1 MGLTVRR
8 PRIKNS
14 LVCTAWLLMLL
25 CSQLFSPFESFA
37 QIEEED
43 PEVNL
48 SCMQIRVF
56 DLSPNPTNP
65 NIDWYASS
73 PASPRPNTIN
83 ICRATDFEITD
94 DPSVPDGRCF
104 VPVAEGGGPEM
115 YVLYLMSSNQ
125 AATLPLTGT
134 VVPQASGPWS
144 TVLNAASIPAYNQ
157 NNFPPPPATGV
168 FSSFSINTAGQY
180 AVIAAICTLNS
191 NNRYEIISS
200 TSGTPVSD
208 KIYVNFLDTNQPLTI
223 TGEQFLCEGANN
235 NYSIP
240 ANFAG
245 FNPQWSVVGGTIVG
259 SGTSIQVNWSNP
271 YTANSRVSVT
281 LQIAAGGCQ
290 LSGTLN
296 TYECCIP
303 NIPGKYT
310 IYNKSLSQT
319 AFNGMSLVSPSNSSY
334 QKIVINGVFHVDA
347 NIHFQ
352 DIEFVLG
359 PYARITLAN
368 NVELTISG
376 TSAFSG
382 NFDPPTIRAGC
393 AFMYDGIYVTHHT
406 QKVNINNFDVKDAI
420 NGIVSIN
427 GGQVNVLNS
436 RFNNYRNAI
445 QIINYNPTQVQN
457 YSGSTSPLTLHGNQF
472 RGGPNMV
479 PFLGQYSE
487 TTVKVVNSGYVE
499 IGERNL
505 GSNQFN
511 PQPSTPQEKIG
522 LAISM
527 INSGGNIVNNQ
538 FFKINV
544 IGSPSQTGAILAT
557 TSQHQAWIAPLQIGR
572 LWTGGAA
579 GDANHFD
586 QGYQA
591 IKTTNVRAVFIID
604 NTFKDY
610 SSNIAVI
617 NASDYRVIQGNKI
630 NFQLGSP
637 SNPNRSG
644 SGIVVSS
651 THGLPTAG
659 GAVWSNHV
667 EACRQGIFL
676 TTVNSMTISNNTIRT
691 FSTAGASQLDARA
704 GISASNGWNLII
716 RQNNLQHNTM
726 APNSDLSGNNLRGIS
741 LNNVVDAFVW
751 DNYVLRYGSGI
762 YAANN
767 NRVSQFRCNFLV
779 GSIWGFNFDKVYLD
793 QQGQAGDPTDNQ
805 WVSNRRTVRMNGSE
819 EAMPLTA
826 WYYRSGAEF
835 SPFSLGNGIFAT
847 TPQLTSGGE
856 VSCSNVVQPGDTI
869 PVDDDKYEDPDMLGK
884 VFGSVVDSSTTFSSD
899 AAQYFEK
906 SIAYRVLDE
915 HTASMQQ
922 ASANNTA
929 FANFYLSHY
938 QSGTG
943 EVKRLYDALQYRS
956 TADAQQLMAD
966 FTPANVFEQ
975 KIAEVNTIYAQSWA
989 IGRFELDSA
998 ESAQLLPIALAS
1010 ALQWGE
1016 AVYTARV
1023 MLGMFDLDE
1032 NVGASNQRR
1041 TLHEEIWPETDL
1053 GKAYPN
1059 PTQGSFSFA
1068 GSLSTG
1074 LEQGKLQMYDLQ
1086 GRLVAE
1092 PLVLYNNG
1100 AWQVADPQLKS
1111 GMYLYRLNI
1120 DGAEMQHGKIVIQ

>member
-14 LVCTAWLLMLL
+14 LVCIAWLLMLL

-48 SCMQIRVF
+48 SCMQIRLF

-144 TVLNAASIPAYNQ
+144 TVLNAANIPVYNQ
-157 NNFPPPPATGV
+157 NNFFQSSTGILTP
-168 FSSFSINTAGQY
+168 FSINTVGQY

-200 TSGTPVSD
+200 TSGNPVSD
-208 KIYVNFLDTNQPLTI
+208 KIYVNFLDTNHPLTI
-223 TGEQFLCEGANN
+223 SGEQYLCEGASNV
-235 NYSIP
+235 YSIP
-240 ANFAG
+240 SNLAG
-245 FNPQWSVVGGTIVG
+245 FNPVWTVNGGTFV
-259 SGTSIQVNWSNP
+259 SNGTSIQVNWSTP

-281 LQIAAGGCQ
+281 LQLNEGGCE
-290 LSGTLN
+290 LSASLN
-296 TYECCIP
+296 TFECCIH
-303 NIPGKYT
+303 GHDSLYY

-319 AFNGMSLVSPSNSSY
+319 PFSGMSVVNPQNTPYRWIL
-334 QKIVINGVFHVDA
+334 INGLFHVDA

-352 DIEFVLG
+352 DMRIILG
-359 PYARITLAN
+359 PQAKITLAN
-368 NVELTISG
+368 NVELSMAGTPNSIAMNSTLTSG
-376 TSAFSG
+376 CG
-382 NFDPPTIRAGC
+382 Y
-393 AFMYDGIYVTHHT
+393 MYDGIYVTHHS
-406 QKVNINNFDVKDAI
+406 QKITFNNVFMADAI
-420 NGIVSIN
+420 NGIVSHN
-427 GGQVNVLNS
+427 GGQIHVTNS
-436 RFNNYRNAI
+436 LFDHYRVAL
-445 QIINYNPTQVQN
+445 QLINYNPAQVPT
-457 YSGSTSPLTLHGNQF
+457 YSGSTSPLTLYGNEF
-472 RGGPNMV
+472 RGGTNTT
-479 PFLGQYSE
+479 PFVGQHSE
-487 TTVKVVNSGYVE
+487 TSIKVVNCGYVE
-499 IGERNL
+499 IGKRNL
-505 GSNQFN
+505 VPNQFN
-511 PQPSTPQEKIG
+511 PQTGRPNEKIG

-557 TSQHQAWIAPLQIGR
+557 TSQHQPWIAPLQIGR

-610 SSNIAVI
+610 SSNITVI

-637 SNPNRSG
+637 SNPNRSA

-726 APNSDLSGNNLRGIS
+726 AANSDLSGNNLRGIS

-751 DNYVLRYGSGI
+751 DNYVLRYGAGI
-762 YAANN
+762 HAANN

-805 WVSNRRTVRMNGSE
+805 WVSNRRAVRMNGSE
-819 EAMPLTA
+819 DVNMPPTN
-826 WYYRSGAEF
+826 WFYRNGAEF
-835 SPFSLGNGIFAT
+835 SPFALGGGLFQI

-884 VFGSVVDSSTTFSSD
+884 VFGPVADSSTTFSSE

-906 SIAYRVLDE
+906 SITYRVLDE

-922 ASANNTA
+922 ASANNA
-929 FANFYLSHY
+929 ALANFYLSHY

-998 ESAQLLPIALAS
+998 EHAQLLPIALAS